1 MNSSSNQPNGKKISP
16 VFIYSA
22 IIVAIVVI
30 IGAVLPGQFDYV
42 TNTIK
47 LWITDKLG
55 WYYLILT
62 TFIVFFC
69 VFLIFSPIGKLKLGK
84 PNDKPE
90 FNTISWFAM
99 LFSAG
104 MGIGLVFYGAAEP
117 MADFAA
123 PPNAEPKTTAAY
135 TEALRSTFFH
145 WGFHAWAIYGVVA
158 LALAYAQFRK
168 GEPGLISRTLR
179 PILGNKVEGP
189 IGTIIDVLA
198 VFATVVGVAVSL
210 GMGALQING
219 GLNYLF
225 GIPNNVWV
233 QAIIIV
239 VVTILFMMS
248 AWSGLSKGIQYLSN
262 LNISLGAVLMIAV
275 LIIGPTVL
283 ILNMMTSSAGSLLNS
298 FLLNTF
304 DTAAQNPQKREW
316 MSSWT
321 LYYWGWWLSWSPF
334 VGIFIARVS
343 KGRSIREF
351 IGGVLLVPA
360 LVSFVWFSVF
370 GVLGIETGKKN
381 PELFDMT
388 AETQLFG
395 VFNEIP
401 LGMILSIIALVL
413 IASFFITSADS
424 ATFVLGMQTTYGS
437 LEPSNVVKMTWG
449 VAQSLIAF
457 VLLFAGGG
465 NGAEALNAIQSAAII
480 SALPFS
486 FVVIMM
492 MISFYKDANQERKF
506 LGLTLTPN
514 KHRLQDYLQ
523 HQQEDY
529 EDDIIEQRKPLR
541 NAEKMIDKYTL

>member
-1 MNSSSNQPNGKKISP
+1 MNSSENQPNGKKISP

-22 IIVAIVVI
+22 IIVGIVVLIGAIV
-30 IGAVLPGQFDYV
+30 PEQFDTV

-69 VFLIFSPIGKLKLGK
+69 IFLIFSPIGKLKLGK

-145 WGFHAWAIYGVVA
+145 WGFHAWSIYGVVA

-225 GIPNNVWV
+225 GVPNTIWV

-239 VVTILFMMS
+239 IVTILFLMS
-248 AWSGLSKGIQYLSN
+248 AWSGLSRGIQYLSN

-283 ILNMMTSSAGSLLNS
+283 ILNMMTSSTGSLLNS
-298 FLLNTF
+298 FLFNTF

-343 KGRSIREF
+343 KGRSVREF

-381 PELFDMT
+381 PELFNMT

-395 VFNEIP
+395 AFNEIP
-401 LGMILSIIALVL
+401 FGIVLSLIALVL

-424 ATFVLGMQTTYGS
+424 ATFVLGMQTTFGS
-437 LEPSNVVKMTWG
+437 LEPSKVVKVTWG
-449 VAQSLIAF
+449 IAQSLIAF

-465 NGAEALNAIQSAAII
+465 NGADALNAIQSAAII

-492 MISFYKDANQERKF
+492 MISFYKDANKERKF

-514 KHRLQDYLQ
+514 KHRLQDYVQ
-523 HQQEDY
+523 YQQEDF
-529 EDDIIEQRKPLR
+529 EDDIINKRAPLR
-541 NAEKMIDKYTL
+541 DAEKSEK

>member
-1 MNSSSNQPNGKKISP
+1 MNSSNKHPDGKKISP

-22 IIVAIVVI
+22 IIVAIVVL
-30 IGAVLPGQFDYV
+30 IGAVLPEQFDTI
-42 TNTIK
+42 TNGIK
-47 LWITDKLG
+47 LWITHKLG

-69 VFLIFSPIGKLKLGK
+69 IFLIFSPIGKLKLGK

-90 FNTISWFAM
+90 FNTVSWFAM

-123 PPNAEPKTTAAY
+123 PPTADPKTTAAY

-158 LALAYAQFRK
+158 LALAYSQFRK

-225 GIPNNVWV
+225 GVPNNVWV
-233 QAIIIV
+233 QAIIII
-239 VVTILFMMS
+239 VVTILFLMS

-262 LNISLGAVLMIAV
+262 LNITLGAILMIAV
-275 LIIGPTVL
+275 LIIGPTIL
-283 ILNMMTSSAGSLLNS
+283 ILNMMTSSTGSLLNS
-298 FLLNTF
+298 FLLNSF

-351 IGGVLLVPA
+351 IAGVLLVPA
-360 LVSFVWFSVF
+360 TVSFVWFSVF

-381 PELFDMT
+381 PELFNMT

-395 VFNEIP
+395 VFQEIP
-401 LGMILSIIALVL
+401 MGMVLSIVALVL

-424 ATFVLGMQTTYGS
+424 ATFVLGMQTSYGS
-437 LEPSNVVKMTWG
+437 LEPSNFVKVTWG
-449 VAQSLIAF
+449 IAQSLIAF

-465 NGAEALNAIQSAAII
+465 DGAKALNAIQSAAII

-492 MISFYKDANQERKF
+492 MVSFYKDANKERKF

-529 EDDIIEQRKPLR
+529 EDDIIERRASLR
-541 NAEKMIDKYTL
+541 EAEKNETLK

>member
-22 IIVAIVVI
+22 ILVAIVVI
-30 IGAVLPGQFDYV
+30 IGAVMPAQFDSV
-42 TNTIK
+42 TNNIK

-69 VFLIFSPIGKLKLGK
+69 IFLIFSPIGKLKLGK

-90 FNTISWFAM
+90 FNTVSWFAM

-117 MADFAA
+117 MAHFAS
-123 PPNAEPKTTAAY
+123 PPNADPKTTAAY

-219 GLNYLF
+219 GLHYLF

-239 VVTILFMMS
+239 VVTVLFIMS

-262 LNISLGAVLMIAV
+262 LNISLGAILMIAV

-283 ILNMMTSSAGSLLNS
+283 ILNMMTSSTGSLLNS

-351 IGGVLLVPA
+351 IGGVLLVP
-360 LVSFVWFSVF
+360 VIISFIWFSVF
-370 GVLGIETGKKN
+370 GVLGIETGKKH
-381 PELFDMT
+381 PELFNMT

-395 VFNEIP
+395 VFNHLP

-437 LEPSNVVKMTWG
+437 LEPSNVVKVTWG
-449 VAQSLIAF
+449 VSQSLIAF

-465 NGAEALNAIQSAAII
+465 DGAKALNAIQSAAII

-514 KHRLQDYLQ
+514 KHRLQDYVQ

-529 EDDIIEQRKPLR
+529 EEDIIEKRTPLR
-541 NAEKMIDKYTL
+541 NAEKSEK